1 MILVTGASGFVGG
14 RLVERLRE
22 AGRPVRCLVRA
33 TSDSS
38 RLEQPGVEL
47 AQGDMRDG
55 KSLRLAA
62 AGCEVAVHLVGIIR
76 ETKQASFQGI
86 HFLGTAG
93 LVSACLDAGV
103 RRFIYVSAAGARP
116 DARTGYHRTKWQAEE
131 AVRDSGLEYLIL
143 RPSIMC
149 GPGDGF
155 VSPLVEMMRKQ
166 PVFPIVGSGSYRLQP
181 VWVHDLH
188 TCILKAL
195 DAEHVWNRTF
205 EIGGPEALEFN
216 KMVDTIMDVSRL
228 RRPRIHIPL
237 WLMRPIV
244 SAMERAPGFPITRDQ
259 LAMMEEENVC
269 DIAPMV
275 REFGVQ
281 PKSFREAIETYVPQL
296 VKQKPRSRMQ
306 RSRTA

>member
-1 MILVTGASGFVGG
+1 M
-14 RLVERLRE
+14 
-22 AGRPVRCLVRA
+22 
-33 TSDSS
+33 S
-38 RLEQPGVEL
+38 RLERSGVEL
-47 AQGDMRDG
+47 AQGDMRDRSG
-55 KSLRLAA
+55 LRLAA

-76 ETKQASFQGI
+76 ETRQASFHEA
-86 HFLGTAG
+86 HFLGASS
-93 LVSACLDAGV
+93 LLSACLDGGV
-103 RRFIYVSAAGARP
+103 RRFIYVSAAGAGP
-116 DARTGYHRTKWQAEE
+116 NAKTAYHRTKWQAEE

-155 VSPLVEMMRKQ
+155 VSLLVEMMKKQ
-166 PVFPIVGSGSYRLQP
+166 PIFPIVGSGSYRLQP

-188 TCILKAL
+188 TCILEAL
-195 DAEHVWNRTF
+195 DAGHVWNRTF
-205 EIGGPEALEFN
+205 EIGGPDALEFN
-216 KMVDTIMDVSRL
+216 KMVETIMDVSGL

-244 SAMERAPGFPITRDQ
+244 SAMENAPGFPITRGQ
-259 LAMMEEENVC
+259 LTMMEEENVC

-296 VKQKPRSRMQ
+296 AEGR
-306 RSRTA
+306 